1 MRRTTRNF
9 TPSKPPATSRLRC
22 STDFGARW
30 KTCQD
35 SETTATTSALLTPP
49 ASAVPVPEPSAPR
62 ALSSTCENGR
72 LTPTASSSGDA
83 SCFTL
88 PLELAWAKLG
98 VQHALHKQLKL
109 KAELAP
115 LATKRKGGHE
125 FHELNENR
133 LAVPRNSCITLIS
146 AYTLC
151 DQRNSSNSGN
161 SWPVFPA
168 CGSRQGYSSITR
180 PLSAASRDFRT
191 ISVTR

>member
-1 MRRTTRNF
+1 MISLCDWRHGNPGDRSCLTSQARTDIDESTLLTSFRGTKAVLLTRRDMM
-9 TPSKPPATSRLRC
+9 LR
-22 STDFGARW
+22 SAAFA
-30 KTCQD
+30 
-35 SETTATTSALLTPP
+35 SALLP
-49 ASAVPVPEPSAPR
+49 ADWPQE
-62 ALSSTCENGR
+62 L
-72 LTPTASSSGDA
+72 SGDA

-88 PLELAWAKLG
+88 PLELACAKLG
-98 VQHALHKQLKL
+98 VQHALPKQLKL